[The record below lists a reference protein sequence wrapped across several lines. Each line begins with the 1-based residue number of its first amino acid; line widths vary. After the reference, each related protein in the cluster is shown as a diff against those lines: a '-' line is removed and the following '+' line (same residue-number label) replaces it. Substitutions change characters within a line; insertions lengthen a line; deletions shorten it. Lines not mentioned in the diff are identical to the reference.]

1 VGLGVGVSVYPDWVV
16 LLALEL
22 GRALASGG
30 TVCITACWWVV
41 VRGDL

>member
-1 VGLGVGVSVYPDWVV
+1 VGLGVGVGVYLGWVV
-16 LLALEL
+16 LLVLEL

-30 TVCITACWWVV
+30 TVCTTACRWAV